1 MDKLEEFKKF
11 VKTKPF
17 LATEVK
23 NGNFT
28 WQVLYE
34 TYDIFGEDHEFFQE
48 KKDSNDSKKIRILLF
63 LYFIQQKAFKIK
75 YMI

>member
-28 WQVLYE
+28 WQ
-34 TYDIFGEDHEFFQE
+34 
-48 KKDSNDSKKIRILLF
+48 KK
-63 LYFIQQKAFKIK
+63 Q
-75 YMI
+75 